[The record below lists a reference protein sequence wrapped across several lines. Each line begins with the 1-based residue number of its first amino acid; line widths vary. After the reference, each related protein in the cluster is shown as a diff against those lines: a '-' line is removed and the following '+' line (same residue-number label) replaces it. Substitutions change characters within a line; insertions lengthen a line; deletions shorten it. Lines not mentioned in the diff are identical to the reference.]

1 MSHQLDHIAI
11 EGYKSIRKM
20 DLDVRSINVLIGA
33 NGAGKSNFIS
43 AFGLLHD
50 IVERRLQAHTAKHGG
65 ADSILHFGQ
74 KYTPSLRVRLD
85 FGPNGYE
92 VTLSPAAGDQL
103 FFEDEK
109 CWYKSGKHN
118 RPFDVNLG
126 SGMKESSLPNE
137 TERQRGR
144 IARYVIDSLRSWKV
158 YHFHDT
164 SDSSRVKQKQP
175 IDDNNTLRPDA
186 SNLAAFLYRLKQTE
200 RDAYRRIVASV
211 SMVAPFFDDFTLRPD
226 PVREDQIQLE
236 WLEKGTDSY
245 FNAHALSDGTL
256 RFVCLS
262 TLLMQPTPPTS
273 ILIDEPELGLHP
285 YAIHQLAALIR
296 SASQH
301 SQVIVS
307 TQSVTL
313 MNQFEPDDVVV
324 VDREGGE
331 SKFRRVI
338 AEEVTA
344 WTDDYALG
352 DLWEKNI
359 IGGRPA

>member
-1 MSHQLDHIAI
+1 MTHPLDHITI

-20 DLDVRSINVLIGA
+20 DLELRDINVLIGA
-33 NGAGKSNFIS
+33 NGAGKSNFVS
-43 AFGLLHD
+43 GFGLLRD
-50 IVERRLQAHTAKHGG
+50 IVEQRLQSHTARHGG
-65 ADSILHFGQ
+65 ADSLLHFGRKQ
-74 KYTPSLRVRLD
+74 TPSLLLKLD
-85 FGPNGYE
+85 FGPNSYE
-92 VTLSPAAGDQL
+92 ANLAPAAGDQL
-103 FFEDEK
+103 FIESEK
-109 CWYKSGKHN
+109 CWFQGRGDA
-118 RPFDVNLG
+118 RPFEVSLG
-126 SGMKESSLPNE
+126 SGMKESGLPDE
-137 TERQRGR
+137 AEKKSGR
-144 IARYVIDSLRSWKV
+144 IARHVLNSLRSWKV

-164 SDSSRVKQKQP
+164 SESSQVKQKQP
-175 IDDNNTLRPDA
+175 IDDNSALRPDA

-200 RDAYRRIVASV
+200 KDAYRRIIASV
-211 SMVAPFFDDFTLRPD
+211 RMVAPFFDDFTLRPD

-236 WLEKGTDSY
+236 WLEKGSDSY

-256 RFVCLS
+256 RFICLS
-262 TLLMQPTPPTS
+262 TLLMQPKLPTT

-301 SQVIVS
+301 SQVIVA

-324 VDREGGE
+324 VDREGDE
-331 SKFRRVI
+331 SKFRRVS
-338 AEEVTA
+338 AEEVAA